1 MNYNKKNS
9 ITIVGPDQCEM
20 RNYDSRVG
28 RGPSSRSCCNSG
40 NKKAVIIAL
49 ILLLSGVIVGIVVYF
64 FFVAKSCPRTAGEKL
79 IDNGICNGG
88 VYMTDACSYD
98 GGDCVAFNLNYP
110 DCPIEELAESVHV
123 NKFVIIGDGVCD
135 SGVYMTEECGYEG
148 NDCNECAAIIPDGT
162 EALIGNGVCN
172 GGVYM
177 SEPAC
182 NMDGGD
188 CSECANIIPN
198 GTEALVG
205 DGFCNGG
212 NFMTD
217 ACGNDGGDCGTAI
230 GSCSTIP
237 SSPVF
242 TTAIIAADV
251 NNDGFVDLIIGNW
264 DKANQLLLNTGDATG
279 DGTTTPFQ
287 TSINL
292 PRGDDETMKAFAMIV
307 AADVNNDGFVDLVI
321 GNYYGGQANQL
332 LLNTGDATGDGT
344 TTPFQTKPI
353 NLPGGGMDT
362 WDIVAADVNND
373 GLVDLIIG
381 NIGQANQLLLN
392 TGDATGD
399 GTTTPPFQTPINLP
413 GGEMD
418 THAIIAVDVND
429 DGFVDLIIGNVGK
442 ANQLLL
448 NTGNT
453 TGDGTTPF
461 QTPINL
467 PGGKMYTYTIVAADV
482 NDDGLVDLIIGNS
495 YQANQLLLNTGDS
508 FQAAINLPGRS
519 VDTHAIVAAD
529 VNDDGLVDLIIGNSN
544 QANQLLL
551 NTGDAI
557 FRSAIDI
564 PCSSE
569 TATMSLAVAD
579 MDNDGHLDI
588 AFANW
593 NQQKNKLLMNLG
605 DGISYKE
612 PAGLGSSWLPAWNED
627 E

>member
-28 RGPSSRSCCNSG
+28 RGPSSRSCNSG

-123 NKFVIIGDGVCD
+123 NKSVIIGDGVCD

-264 DKANQLLLNTGDATG
+264 DKANQLLLNAGDATG

-307 AADVNNDGFVDLVI
+307 AADVNNDGFVDLII

-344 TTPFQTKPI
+344 T
-353 NLPGGGMDT
+353 
-362 WDIVAADVNND
+362 
-373 GLVDLIIG
+373 
-381 NIGQANQLLLN
+381 
-392 TGDATGD
+392 
-399 GTTTPPFQTPINLP
+399 
-413 GGEMD
+413 
-418 THAIIAVDVND
+418 
-429 DGFVDLIIGNVGK
+429 
-442 ANQLLL
+442 
-448 NTGNT
+448 
-453 TGDGTTPF
+453 PF

-467 PGGKMYTYTIVAADV
+467 PGGKMSTYTIVAADV
-482 NDDGLVDLIIGNS
+482 NNDGLVDLIIGNS

-519 VDTHAIVAAD
+519 VKTYAIIAAD
-529 VNDDGLVDLIIGNSN
+529 VNDDGYVALVIGNYIDHPN
-544 QANQLLL
+544 QVLL

-564 PCSSE
+564 SCSSE